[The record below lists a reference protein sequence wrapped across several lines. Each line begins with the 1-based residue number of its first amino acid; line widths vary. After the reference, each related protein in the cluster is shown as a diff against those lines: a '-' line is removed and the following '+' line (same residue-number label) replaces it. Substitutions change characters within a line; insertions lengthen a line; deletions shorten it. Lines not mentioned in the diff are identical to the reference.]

1 MTNAVHSGISTC
13 DALTVF
19 LIGARH
25 AGERHEDAVALLQ
38 TLDLPRDTLQR
49 KGHQLSRLLAIRN
62 AAEYEERLM
71 KEGEASEAVRDAER
85 FLEWVEGFLE

>member
-1 MTNAVHSGISTC
+1 MPFSRRWTSPETHSRG
-13 DALTVF
+13 
-19 LIGARH
+19 
-25 AGERHEDAVALLQ
+25 
-38 TLDLPRDTLQR
+38 

-85 FLEWVEGFLE
+85 FLEWVDGFLE